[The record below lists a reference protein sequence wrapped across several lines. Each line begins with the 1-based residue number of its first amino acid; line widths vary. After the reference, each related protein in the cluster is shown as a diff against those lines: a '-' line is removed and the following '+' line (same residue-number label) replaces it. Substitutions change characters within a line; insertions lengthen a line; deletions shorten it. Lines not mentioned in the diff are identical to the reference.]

1 MPFSNISIDRR
12 IMIGIQELKVKVKEE
27 VDKLKDC
34 SIEMANYIFENPELS
49 FKEYKSRDYLVNKL
63 KNNGFSVRVGLG
75 GLETSFRA
83 EFKFEKEGPSVAFIA
98 EYDALVNLGHAC
110 HHHIIA
116 SSSVNAA
123 IALSRLKGE
132 LCGKV
137 VCMGTPAEELVDAKG
152 IMVKNGAFEKIDAAL
167 MFHGGCRNNT
177 KLMVLALD
185 GLEFSYK
192 GKASHAAA
200 APDQGIN
207 ALDAVILL
215 FTSVNALRQQ
225 LKEDVK
231 IHGNIIKGGD
241 AVNTIPDFASAR
253 FYIRSQQRKYLNE
266 VVEKVKNCARGAALQ
281 TGAELTISLFED
293 PGNDLLENSCLINDY
308 EENFLSF
315 GEKLDAEPFLF
326 GSSDIGNLSYHIPV
340 IHPMV
345 KTSEGNIALHT
356 VDFMNYGKSD
366 IAYNGMLTGMKSIA
380 MTGVRVLM
388 DPEFL
393 KNVKEEFIKKTKI

>member
-1 MPFSNISIDRR
+1 MID
-12 IMIGIQELKVKVKEE
+12 IKELKEKVKKEA
-27 VDKLKDC
+27 DKLKDH
-34 SIEMANYIFENPELS
+34 SIEMANYIFDNPELS
-49 FKEYKSRDYLVNKL
+49 LKEYKSRDYLVDKL
-63 KNNGFSVRVGLG
+63 KNNGFSVQTGVG

-83 EFKFEKEGPSVAFIA
+83 EFSFEKEGPAVAFIA

-123 IALSRLKGE
+123 IALSKLKCY

-137 VCMGTPAEELVDAKG
+137 VCIGTPAEELIDAKG
-152 IMVKNGAFEKIDAAL
+152 TMIKNGAFERIDVAL

-177 KLMVLALD
+177 RLIVLAVD
-185 GLEFSYK
+185 GLEFAYK

-200 APDQGIN
+200 APEQGIN
-207 ALDAVILL
+207 ALNAVILL

-231 IHGNIIKGGD
+231 IHGNIINGGD
-241 AVNTIPDFASAR
+241 AVNTIPEFASAR
-253 FYIRSQQRKYLNE
+253 FYIRSQQRKCLNE

-281 TGAELTISLFED
+281 TGAELTISFFED
-293 PGNDLLENSCLINDY
+293 PGNDLLKNSYLMSDY

-315 GEKLDAEPFLF
+315 GEKLDTEPFLL
-326 GSSDIGNLSYHIPV
+326 GSSDIGNLSYYIPV

-345 KTSEGNIALHT
+345 KTSEGDFALHT

-366 IAYNGMLTGMKSIA
+366 TAYNGMLVGMKSIA

-388 DPEFL
+388 DQEFL
-393 KNVKEEFIKKTKI
+393 KNVKEEFKEKTKI